1 MFIFIFLSLWTLLA
15 MGREEGGAGSE
26 EGVGKQ
32 CHPSL
37 PPRCPSGS
45 PSDQPWT
52 HPDQSQLFAD
62 LSREE
67 LTAVMSFLTQQLGPD
82 LVDAAQ
88 ARPSDNCVFSV
99 ELQLPPKAAAL
110 AHLDRGSPPPARE
123 ALAIVFF
130 GKQPQPNVT
139 ELVVGPLPQPSYMR
153 DVTVERH
160 GGPLPYYRRPVLLRE
175 YLDIDQMIFNR
186 ELPQAAGVLHHCC
199 SYKQGGQ
206 KLVTMNS
213 APRGVQSGDRATWF
227 GLYYNISGAG
237 FFLHPVGLELLV
249 DHKALD
255 PAQWTIQKV
264 FFQGRYYES
273 LAQLEEQFEAGQVN
287 VVVIPD
293 NGTGGSWSLKSQ
305 VPPGL
310 APPLQFH
317 PQGPRFRVQGNRVSS
332 SLWTFSFGLG
342 GFSGPRIF
350 DIRFQGER
358 IAYEVSVQEALAIYG
373 GNSPFALRGRYADA
387 NFGLGYFSTPLS
399 RGVDCPYLA
408 TYVDWHFLLESQ
420 APKTLQDAF
429 CVFEEN
435 NGLPLRRHHSDFHS
449 HYFGG
454 VVETVLVFRSVS
466 TMLNYDYVWDM
477 VFHPNGAIEVKFHA
491 TGYISSVFLFGAA
504 RRYGNQVRE
513 NTLGT
518 VHTHSAHYKV
528 DLDVG
533 GLENWVWAEDMAFVP
548 MVVPWSPE
556 HQIQR
561 LQVTRKQLETEEQ
574 AAFPLGGP
582 SPRYLY
588 LASNQ
593 SNKWGH
599 PRGYRIQTVS
609 FAGGPLPQNSSM
621 ERAFSW
627 ARYQLAVTQRKEGEP
642 SSTSI
647 YNLNDAWSP
656 TLDFSDFI
664 NNETIAG
671 QDLVAWVTAGFLHI
685 PHAEDIPN
693 TVTVGNGVGFF
704 LRPYNFFDQEPSMD
718 SADSIYFR
726 EGQDAGSCEVNPLAC
741 LSQAPACV
749 PDLPAFSHGG
759 FSHNQVVLGM
769 GNVTGAPEPGSVGM
783 GEDGH

>member
-1 MFIFIFLSLWTLLA
+1 MMHAAFQIKNLKTARASVMFFIFLSLWALLV
-15 MGREEGGAGSE
+15 MGREEGGTGNE

-32 CHPSL
+32 CHHSL

-45 PSDQPWT
+45 PSAQPWT
-52 HPDQSQLFAD
+52 HPGQSQLFAD
-62 LSREE
+62 LSQEE
-67 LTAVMSFLTQQLGPD
+67 LTAVMSFLTQKLGPD

-130 GKQPQPNVT
+130 GGQPQPNVT

-175 YLDIDQMIFNR
+175 YLDIDQMIFDR

-199 SYKQGGQ
+199 SFKQGGRN
-206 KLVTMNS
+206 LVVLTT
-213 APRGVQSGDRATWF
+213 APRGMQSGDRTTWF
-227 GLYYNISGAG
+227 GLYYNISGFG
-237 FFLHPVGLELLV
+237 VYLHPVGLELLV

-264 FFQGRYYES
+264 FFQGHYYES

-305 VPPGL
+305 VPPGP

-317 PQGPRFRVQGNRVSS
+317 PQGPRFSVQGSRVAS

-342 GFSGPRIF
+342 AFSGPRIF

-358 IAYEVSVQEALAIYG
+358 LAYEISLQEALVVYG
-373 GNSPFALRGRYADA
+373 GNTPVGIVNRYMDRSFGMGKFA
-387 NFGLGYFSTPLS
+387 TPLT
-399 RGVDCPYLA
+399 RGVDFPYLA

-420 APKTLQDAF
+420 APRTLHDAF
-429 CVFEEN
+429 CVFEQN
-435 NGLPLRRHHSDFHS
+435 KGLPLRRHHSDVFS

-454 VVETVLVFRSVS
+454 LVETVLVFRSVS
-466 TMLNYDYVWDM
+466 ALLNYDYVWD
-477 VFHPNGAIEVKFHA
+477 VIFHSNGAITVKLHA
-491 TGYISSVFLFGAA
+491 TGFISSVFHFGAA

-548 MVVPWSPE
+548 TVIPWSPE
-556 HQIQR
+556 HQTQR

-574 AAFPLGGP
+574 AAFPLGGA

-588 LASNQ
+588 LACKQN
-593 SNKWGH
+593 NKWGH
-599 PRGYRIQTVS
+599 PRAYRIQMIGVP
-609 FAGGPLPQNSSM
+609 GEPLPQSSPL
-621 ERAFSW
+621 ERAVSW
-627 ARYQLAVTQRKEGEP
+627 GRYQLAVTQRKETEP
-642 SSTSI
+642 SSTSVF
-647 YNLNDAWSP
+647 NQNDPWTP
-656 TLDFSDFI
+656 TVDFADFI

-671 QDLVAWVTAGFLHI
+671 KDLVAWVTAGFLHI

-693 TVTVGNGVGFF
+693 TVTVGNSGGFI
-704 LRPYNFFDQEPSMD
+704 LRPYNFFDEDPSIN

-726 EGQDAGSCEVNPLAC
+726 EDQDAGSCEVNSLAC
-741 LSQAPACV
+741 LPQVAACA

-759 FSHNQVVLGM
+759 FS
-769 GNVTGAPEPGSVGM
+769 P
-783 GEDGH
+783 

>member
-153 DVTVERH
+153 DVTMERH

-293 NGTGGSWSLKSQ
+293 NGTG
-305 VPPGL
+305 
-310 APPLQFH
+310 
-317 PQGPRFRVQGNRVSS
+317 
-332 SLWTFSFGLG
+332 
-342 GFSGPRIF
+342 
-350 DIRFQGER
+350 
-358 IAYEVSVQEALAIYG
+358 
-373 GNSPFALRGRYADA
+373 
-387 NFGLGYFSTPLS
+387 
-399 RGVDCPYLA
+399 
-408 TYVDWHFLLESQ
+408 
-420 APKTLQDAF
+420 
-429 CVFEEN
+429 
-435 NGLPLRRHHSDFHS
+435 
-449 HYFGG
+449 
-454 VVETVLVFRSVS
+454 
-466 TMLNYDYVWDM
+466 
-477 VFHPNGAIEVKFHA
+477 
-491 TGYISSVFLFGAA
+491 
-504 RRYGNQVRE
+504 
-513 NTLGT
+513 
-518 VHTHSAHYKV
+518 
-528 DLDVG
+528 
-533 GLENWVWAEDMAFVP
+533 LENWVWAEDMAFVP

-647 YNLNDAWSP
+647 YNLNDPWSP

>member
-1 MFIFIFLSLWTLLA
+1 MFIFIFLSLWTLLV

-52 HPDQSQLFAD
+52 HPDQNQLFAD

-67 LTAVMSFLTQQLGPD
+67 LTTVMSFLTQQLGPD

-130 GKQPQPNVT
+130 GGQPQPNVT

-175 YLDIDQMIFNR
+175 YLDIDQMIFDR

-206 KLVTMNS
+206 KLLTMNS
-213 APRGVQSGDRATWF
+213 APRGLQSGDRSTWF
-227 GLYYNISGAG
+227 GIYYNITKGG
-237 FFLHPVGLELLV
+237 PYLHPVGLELLV

-255 PAQWTIQKV
+255 PANWTVQKV
-264 FFQGRYYES
+264 FFQGHYYES
-273 LAQLEEQFEAGQVN
+273 LAQLEEQFEAGRVN

-293 NGTGGSWSLKSQ
+293 DGT
-305 VPPGL
+305 
-310 APPLQFH
+310 
-317 PQGPRFRVQGNRVSS
+317 
-332 SLWTFSFGLG
+332 
-342 GFSGPRIF
+342 
-350 DIRFQGER
+350 
-358 IAYEVSVQEALAIYG
+358 
-373 GNSPFALRGRYADA
+373 
-387 NFGLGYFSTPLS
+387 
-399 RGVDCPYLA
+399 
-408 TYVDWHFLLESQ
+408 
-420 APKTLQDAF
+420 
-429 CVFEEN
+429 
-435 NGLPLRRHHSDFHS
+435 
-449 HYFGG
+449 
-454 VVETVLVFRSVS
+454 
-466 TMLNYDYVWDM
+466 
-477 VFHPNGAIEVKFHA
+477 
-491 TGYISSVFLFGAA
+491 
-504 RRYGNQVRE
+504 
-513 NTLGT
+513 
-518 VHTHSAHYKV
+518 
-528 DLDVG
+528 

-548 MVVPWSPE
+548 AAIPWSPE

-574 AAFPLGGP
+574 AAFPLGEA

-609 FAGGPLPQNSSM
+609 FAGGPMPQNSPM

-627 ARYQLAVTQRKEGEP
+627 GRYQLAVTQRKETEP
-642 SSTSI
+642 SSSSI
-647 YNLNDAWSP
+647 FNQNDPWTP
-656 TLDFSDFI
+656 TVDFSDFI

-671 QDLVAWVTAGFLHI
+671 KDLVAWVTAGFLHI

-693 TVTVGNGVGFF
+693 TVTVGNGVGFL

-741 LSQAPACV
+741 LPQAATCA
-749 PDLPAFSHGG
+749 PDLPVFSHGG
-759 FSHNQVVLGM
+759 F
-769 GNVTGAPEPGSVGM
+769 PEY
-783 GEDGH
+783 